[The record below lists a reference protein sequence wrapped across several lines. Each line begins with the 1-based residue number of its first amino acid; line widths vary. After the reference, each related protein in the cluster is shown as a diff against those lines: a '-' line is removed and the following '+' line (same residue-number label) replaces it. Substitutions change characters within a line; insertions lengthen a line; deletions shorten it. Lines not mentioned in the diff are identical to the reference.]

1 MPMLPKRCCSDPMC
15 GAVAAPGSSRC
26 PAHARALQRSYD
38 DRRGTTVERGYDS
51 DHERL
56 RVLCFVRDEW
66 RCKVCGWEPDVVRDC
81 RLAGVDAPPVEVVL
95 DELRRA
101 KLAGERHLHMDHI
114 IRIEDRPELRLDLSN
129 VQTLCSL
136 CHARKTMA
144 ERRAPAM
151 VGGTGTA
158 SAIAIAAATAVGRVA
173 GAIAQRGAAGR
184 QSPSTGRETRYSQ
197 KCLIDGTPELAQF
210 RDRRPLA
217 SQLWPTPR
225 LARPILPPL
234 AGIASPVPG
243 TRRSAPSQPAPTAPT
258 SWGQPGAP
266 APPLFARGPGHVM
279 PDEPLAPAART
290 QSGTTGASPHACPN

>member
-51 DHERL
+51 DHQRL

-151 VGGTGTA
+151 VGGTGSRSEKLSMRRGDQRWPCVRE
-158 SAIAIAAATAVGRVA
+158 SAHENFLFWDDYTEMLSKSTISAAQNAI
-173 GAIAQRGAAGR
+173 
-184 QSPSTGRETRYSQ
+184 
-197 KCLIDGTPELAQF
+197 
-210 RDRRPLA
+210 PLTKMA
-217 SQLWPTPR
+217 
-225 LARPILPPL
+225 
-234 AGIASPVPG
+234 
-243 TRRSAPSQPAPTAPT
+243 
-258 SWGQPGAP
+258 
-266 APPLFARGPGHVM
+266 LFP
-279 PDEPLAPAART
+279 
-290 QSGTTGASPHACPN
+290 CK